1 MLHTLGGLHLEG
13 AARQQAGPLVLLTYL
28 ALEGP
33 QERRGVQELF
43 FPGHADPAGR
53 LRMMLH
59 RLKTAA
65 PSALETRGTRL
76 QTLLSSDAAEL
87 FRAAERGEAAQVLS
101 LYQGRFLDGVRLPG
115 EQDLEEW
122 VFATRERLCARV
134 RTCHLGLG
142 RASALWGDT
151 GLTLT
156 HAERAYLLPGAPE
169 PGRDEA
175 RLLALLLTAAGSA
188 FAADARTEAREAG
201 PLPDQAAD
209 ALALLGEPGLDLRA
223 TRRPV
228 EGAAPNRR
236 RTDAGNDSGKLNGG
250 EPDSDGADNGGADHG
265 RVDREA
271 ADVKRTESGDAALPA
286 LLGREDALAQI
297 AACFA
302 GGARLVTLLGQGG
315 MGKTLLA
322 RHALQRAVQQVGQGR
337 RDHTGLLPGIMVD
350 LSAVHDEAG
359 VLPAIASAVGA
370 RTAQL
375 PDVAQ
380 SVRGYELL
388 LLDNFEQV
396 LIFAPRIAELLE
408 LAPSLRLLITSRERL
423 HLSQEHVLPLEG
435 LAVHSSDVP
444 STQPAWSD
452 AARLFVRRATR
463 AHLGFVPGDHRADI
477 EQVCTLLR
485 GVPLLIELASAW
497 VRTLSPLDIAAQLGG
512 GRLQGADLSS
522 PDLDLLETQDR
533 DVPARHASARAVLE
547 ASWRRLNA
555 QEQARLSRLAVFLSD
570 FTPRAARQVCGA
582 TLSGLADLTDKS
594 WLGAGAG
601 GGSGRLSW
609 HPLARAFVR
618 EASGDQSS
626 SARPSSARPAG
637 GWKETLP
644 DHAHY
649 FAQGLNASRF
659 QAETLAELLGEWPDI
674 GQAARTLAGLPEDW
688 PTLTRLAR
696 EVPVWTEQVGNY
708 ASVAGLIG
716 RVLGDL
722 PVGASPRAQLL
733 RARAFM
739 YVRMHRLQD
748 ATEDYRKA
756 ADLLIQSGDEREVLA
771 GLDALA
777 VVHHQAG
784 EYAQAEAIWLD
795 ILKRVEPLGLLQK
808 QSYTLQY
815 LALNALNA
823 GRPFEAE
830 TWIRAA
836 LETER
841 RLPPRTNLVDIH
853 AALGMTL
860 TRMERRAE
868 AHLVLTEGIRLAH
881 QIRAVHQIP
890 DLMNFLA
897 LNLLELGRPQEA
909 VRLCLEA
916 LASDQI
922 DRPAL
927 RAELFDTLALCYGEA
942 EERVLARQA
951 LAQSTKLTVQLE
963 IVPDLLHRLYTFT
976 LIEKTVF
983 ASEDHAAVLHWLLG
997 HQEATAPL
1005 KTLVLREIVPEIQPA
1020 RTLPPIDVE
1029 VISSE
1034 AQRRCGYVA
1043 GEPSIMASRSF

>member
-13 AARQQAGPLVLLTYL
+13 AARQQAGPLVLLAYL

-59 RLKTAA
+59 RIRLAA
-65 PSALETRGTRL
+65 PLALETPGTRL
-76 QTLLSSDAAEL
+76 QTLLPSDAAEL
-87 FRAAERGEAAQVLS
+87 FQVAERGEAAQVLS
-101 LYQGRFLDGVRLPG
+101 LYRGRFLDGVRLPG
-115 EQDLEEW
+115 EQELEEW

-134 RTCHLGLG
+134 RTCCLGLA
-142 RASALWGDT
+142 RAAALRGDT
-151 GLTLT
+151 GLALT

-209 ALALLGEPGLDLRA
+209 ALDLLGEG
-223 TRRPV
+223 V
-228 EGAAPNRR
+228 APDRR
-236 RTDAGNDSGKLNGG
+236 RTEAGQGQDG
-250 EPDSDGADNGGADHG
+250 PDIGDPGSSSAHHKEAE
-265 RVDREA
+265 VEA
-271 ADVKRTESGDAALPA
+271 ADGRKTESGDAGLPA

-322 RHALQRAVQQVGQGR
+322 RHALQRAVQQASQGHTDSGQ
-337 RDHTGLLPGIMVD
+337 TGLLPGIMVD

-359 VLPAIASAVGA
+359 VLPAIASATQA

-396 LIFAPRIAELLE
+396 LSAAPQIAQLLE
-408 LAPSLRLLITSRERL
+408 LAPSLRMLVTSRERL

-435 LAVHSSDVP
+435 LAVHASAVHAPDAGSV
-444 STQPAWSD
+444 QPAWSD

-463 AHLGFVPGDHRADI
+463 AHLGFVPGDHRAGI
-477 EQVCTLLR
+477 EQVCALLR

-497 VRTLSPLDIAAQLGG
+497 VRTLSPADIAAQLDG
-512 GRLQGADLSS
+512 GRLKGAALSAPDLSQ
-522 PDLDLLETQDR
+522 PNLDLLETQDR
-533 DVPARHASARAVLE
+533 DVPARHASVRAVLE
-547 ASWRRLNA
+547 ASWRRLNP
-555 QEQARLSRLAVFLSD
+555 QEQARLSKLAVFLSD

-594 WLGAGAG
+594 WLGAG

-618 EASGDQSS
+618 EASADWPG
-626 SARPSSARPAG
+626 G
-637 GWKETLP
+637 GWKEALP
-644 DHAHY
+644 DHAHA
-649 FAQGLNASRF
+649 FAQGLNAERF
-659 QAETLAELLGEWPDI
+659 QAETLGELLGEWPDI
-674 GQAARTLAGLPEDW
+674 GQAARTLASLPGDW

-716 RVLGDL
+716 RVLDAL
-722 PVGASPRAQLL
+722 PTGASPRAQLL

-748 ATEDYRKA
+748 AAADYRQA
-756 ADLLIQSGDEREVLA
+756 ADLLMQSGDEKEVLT

-795 ILKRVEPLGLLQK
+795 ILKRVEPLGLVHK

-815 LALNALNA
+815 LALNSWEA
-823 GRPFEAE
+823 GKLSEAE
-830 TWIRAA
+830 IYIRSA
-836 LETER
+836 LEVELKLLAR
-841 RLPPRTNLVDIH
+841 FNRIEIYSM
-853 AALGMTL
+853 LGKILMKL
-860 TRMERRAE
+860 KRKME
-868 AHLVLTEGIRLAH
+868 AHLVLSEGLNLARML
-881 QIRAVHQIP
+881 QAASQIP
-890 DLMNFLA
+890 DLLNVMASNLFEMNRYDEAISLCKDA
-897 LNLLELGRPQEA
+897 LSMNQLDQLL
-909 VRLCLEA
+909 
-916 LASDQI
+916 
-922 DRPAL
+922 L
-927 RAELFDTLALCYGEA
+927 RANILDTLALCYKEVNEIKMATLSLKQSVQISVKLGSIPDILHCIYTYMLINESSYTEEDFTSVLNWLAIQNKISTMLRGEILKKIKNRTTA
-942 EERVLARQA
+942 
-951 LAQSTKLTVQLE
+951 SKKL
-963 IVPDLLHRLYTFT
+963 PLLN
-976 LIEKTVF
+976 I
-983 ASEDHAAVLHWLLG
+983 
-997 HQEATAPL
+997 
-1005 KTLVLREIVPEIQPA
+1005 
-1020 RTLPPIDVE
+1020 E
-1029 VISSE
+1029 VISME
-1034 AQRRCGYVA
+1034 AQRFCNYFA
-1043 GEPSIMASRSF
+1043 GKPSLTVPASF